1 MVTVLLSR
9 ITGGILLLFFGSW
22 SVMLGQKESYKKPKI
37 LRKRL
42 SKKEKILKEHFAYFA
57 VVGALGWIVAET
69 YRFFEYSGIAGIALT
84 SVFCAANAA
93 ALFFRLKKTEDET

>member
-1 MVTVLLSR
+1 MFTVLLSR

-42 SKKEKILKEHFAYFA
+42 SKKERILKEHFAYFA
-57 VVGALGWIVAET
+57 VVGALGWIIAET
-69 YRFFEYSGIAGIALT
+69 YRFFDHSGIAGLALT
-84 SVFCAANAA
+84 LVFCTVNAA
-93 ALFFRLKKTEDET
+93 VLILRLKKTKDET